1 MQFFLRILSI
11 NNTLQVSMKNLLLSV
26 CIIVLCLPVFF
37 IRLHAQIPKL
47 ISYQGILTDRSG
59 DPVADG
65 VYIVT
70 LRLYDVSTSGTPLYE
85 EQLNVQAIGGTFNAI
100 LGRTTPL
107 TLNFDKQY
115 YLGITLQ
122 GQQEFAPRT
131 ILVTVPY
138 AFNAENASVANS
150 LSPTAT
156 GAVLSIN
163 SLQGNLQL
171 NGAGNLNVTQ
181 SGNIITIGSTP
192 TGIQSLAST
201 DNAILVTNGSGPNAT
216 VTLAP
221 VPLDKIAPSAATA
234 GDIIRFNGTN
244 WVTSKETTYSAG
256 NGISIQGQ
264 SIALASQNASN
275 GQVLKWNGTAWIPAN
290 DDNTTYTAGDGLL
303 LTGTQLSVLP
313 TGGDL
318 SGLHTNATVTGIQ
331 GRKIAQTPPTN
342 GQALLYDQASNTWIP
357 RLVDSNPNDDI
368 TTGTSAGG
376 DLTGTYPNPTIINGA
391 ITSDKIADN
400 AVTSSKI
407 ANQQVTLEKIS
418 SNGAITGQTLIFNGA
433 TLAWGNPVI
442 GGTAG
447 GDLTGTYPNPT
458 VANNAITTN
467 KILDANVT
475 TPKLADAAITPIKLS
490 STGATTGQALT
501 FDGTNIVWGAPA
513 LSGTAGGDLT
523 GTYPNPTVANNA
535 ITTSKILD
543 ANVTTPK
550 IADASVTTPKLA
562 DAAVTPIKLSS
573 TGATTGQALT
583 FDGTNIVW
591 GAPAL
596 SGTAGGD
603 LTGTY
608 PNPTVAN
615 NAITT
620 SKILDANVTTP
631 KLADAAVTTPKL
643 ADAAVTTAKISSTG
657 ATTGQALTFDGT
669 NIVWGAPALSGT
681 AGGDLTGTYPNPT
694 VANNAITTSKI
705 LDANVT
711 TPKLADAAVTTPK
724 LADAA
729 ITPIKLSSTGATT
742 GQALTFNGTN
752 IVWGA
757 PAVSGTAGGDLT
769 GTYPN
774 PTVANNAIT
783 TNKILDANVT
793 TTKIADASVTTPKI
807 ADAAVTPIKLSSTG
821 ATTGQALTFNGTNI
835 VWGAPAVSGT
845 AGGDLTGTYPNPT
858 VANNAITTSKILDAN
873 VTTAKIADAAVT
885 PIKLSSTGA
894 TTGQALTFDG
904 TNIVWGAPALSG
916 TAGGDLTGTY
926 PNPTVANNAIT
937 TSKILDANVTT
948 PKIADASVTTPK
960 LADAAVTPIK
970 LSSTGATTGQALT
983 FDGTNIVWGAPALS
997 GTAGGDLTGTYP
1009 NPTVANNAITTS
1021 KILDANVTTPK
1032 IADAAVTT
1040 PKLADAAV
1048 TPIKLSST
1056 GATTGQALTF
1066 DGTNIVWGAPA
1077 LSGTAGGDLTGTYP
1091 NPTVANNAITTS
1103 KILDA
1108 NVTTPKIADASV
1120 TTPKLAD
1127 AAVTPIKLSSTGATT
1142 GQALTFDGTNIVWG
1156 APALS
1161 GTAGGDLT
1169 GTYPNPTV
1177 ANNAITT
1184 SKILDANVTTP
1195 KIADAAITPIKLSST
1210 GATTGQAL
1218 TFDGTNIVW
1227 GAPALSGTAG
1237 GDLTGTYP
1245 NPTVANNAI
1254 TTSKILDANVTTPKI
1269 ADASVTTPKLADAAV
1284 TTAKISS
1291 TGATT
1296 GQALTFDGTN
1306 IVWGAPALSGT
1317 AGGDLTG
1324 TYPNP
1329 TVANNAI
1336 TTSKILDANVTTA
1349 KIADASVTTPKLAD
1363 AAVTPIK
1370 LSSTGATTGQALT
1383 FDGTNIVWGVPTL
1396 SGTAGGD
1403 LTGTYPNPTVAN
1415 NAITTSKILDA
1426 NVTTPK
1432 LADAAITPIKL
1443 SSTGA
1448 TTGQALT
1455 FDGTNIVWGAPAVS
1469 GTAGGDLTGTY
1480 PNPTVANNAITTSKI
1495 LDANVTTPKLADAAV
1510 TPIKL
1515 SSTGATTGQAL
1526 TFDGTNIVWGVPT
1539 LSGTAGGDL
1548 TGTYP
1553 NPTVANNAITTSKIL
1568 DANVTTPKIADA
1580 SVTTPKLADAAV
1592 TPIKLSSTGATTGQA
1607 LTFDGTNIVWGV
1619 PTLSGTAGGDLTG
1632 TYPNPTVANNAIT
1645 TSKIL
1650 DANVTTPKIAD
1661 ASVTTPKLADAA
1673 VTPIKLSSTGAT
1685 TGQALTFDGTNI
1697 VWGVP
1702 TLSGTAGGDLTGTYP
1717 NPTVANNA
1725 ITTSKILD
1733 ANVTTPKIADASVT
1747 TPKLADAAVTTA
1759 KISSTGATT
1768 GQALTFDGTNIVWGA
1783 PALSGTAGGDLTGT
1797 YPNPTVANNAITT
1810 SKILD
1815 ANVTTPKIADASVT
1829 TPKLADA
1836 AVTPIKLSSTGAT
1849 TGQALTFDGTNI
1861 VWGVPTLSG
1870 TAGGDLTGTYPN
1882 PTVANN
1888 AITTSKILDA
1898 NVTTPKIA
1906 DASVTTPKLADAA
1919 VTTAK
1924 ISSTGATTGQA
1935 LTFDGT
1941 NIVWGAPALS
1951 GTAGGDLTGTYPN
1964 PTVANNAITTS
1975 KILDANVT
1983 TPKIADASVTTP
1995 KLADA
2000 AVTPI
2005 KLSSTGATTGQALTF
2020 DGTNIV
2026 WGVPTLSGT
2035 AGGDLTGTYPNPTV
2049 ANNAITTSKILDA
2062 NVTTPKLADAAV
2074 TTPKL
2079 ADAAVTPIKL
2089 SSTGATTGQALTFD
2103 GTNIVWGTPALSGT
2117 AGGDLTGTYPNP
2129 TVANNAITTSKI
2141 LDANVTTT
2149 KLADAAVTA
2158 SKLNQMGAADGQVLT
2173 WNGTTWAPAAA
2184 GGAGTVT
2191 SVNVSGGTT
2200 GLTASGGPVTSSGTI
2215 TLGGTLALAN
2225 GGTGATTAAGARTN
2239 LGLGTLATLNTVTS
2253 AEITDGTIT
2262 AADLNQMA
2270 ATNGQVLT
2278 WNGTAWAPAAAGG
2291 AGTVTSV
2298 NVSGG
2303 TTGLTASGGP
2313 VTSSG
2318 TITLGGTLAL
2328 ANGGTGATTAAGART
2343 NLGLGT
2349 LATLNT
2355 VTSAEITDGTITA
2368 ADLNQM
2374 GAADGQVIKW
2384 NGTTWAPANDNTGA
2398 LTHFTELLQTTG
2410 AFTTTNAGVQL
2421 LANNATATNIDI
2433 ALTPKGTGALTAQVA
2448 DNAAAGG
2455 DKRGTYAVDWQMARA
2470 NATEVASGIYSTIS
2484 GGQNNTANNQYSTI
2498 SGGTNNIASGTYT
2511 SIGGGESNN
2520 ASDVHSTIGG
2530 GFTNTAGGE
2539 FSTVS
2544 GGNTN
2549 TANANY
2555 SSVGG
2560 GQDNTAS
2567 NLHATIGGG
2576 QDNTASNAHSTI
2588 AGGENNNAS
2597 GTHSTIAGGE
2607 NNTANDQYSTVG
2619 GGFSN
2624 TASSFY
2630 ATVAG
2635 GNTNVAG
2642 GDYSTSGGGQD
2653 NTASGTHSTISGGRN
2668 NTASGTHSTIAGGRG
2683 LTLSASG
2690 SFGFLGGNNGSNDM
2704 TIATNNTAVF
2714 GNTDL
2719 WLANNDNA
2727 ASELR
2732 FYGAQS
2738 SSGAFPA
2745 GTTYYTAFRA
2755 GTQSADIT
2763 YTLPTAA
2770 PTAGQILSSDASGNM
2785 NWVTSGGGLQ
2795 YFMENRNIAAPNNVI
2810 PVHQFIPIGAEAD
2823 IDIALTPKGT
2833 GALTAQVADDAVT
2846 GGNKRGNNAVD
2857 WQTSRTA
2864 NTQVASGIYSTIAGG
2879 QNNTASDLESTVSG
2893 GNTNTASGINST
2905 VGGGYLNTASNGYA
2919 TIGGG
2924 SGNTASG
2931 DGSTISGGGN
2941 NTASGL
2947 ISSIGGGDNNTAS
2960 ASYSVVSGGRQNQAT
2975 DETATVGG
2983 GNTNIASGVSSTIS
2997 GGQDNNTAGAHSTIA
3012 GGQGLTFTANA
3023 QNSFGFNGNASTG
3036 DKDITIDAANTAV
3049 FNNTDFWLTNNDN
3062 VTRSLRFYERYD
3074 MDGDFPNG
3082 TNYVGFRAPNSIVAD
3097 VTWTLPN
3104 ADGTNGQVLSTDGL
3118 GTLTWV
3124 TAGGGALTH
3133 FTESLQTTGAFTTTN
3148 AGVQLLANNAT
3159 ATNIDIALTPKGNGA
3174 LTAQVADNAA
3184 AGGNKRG
3191 ANAVDWQ
3198 TIRNNPSQVASGNY
3212 ATIAGGYRNSASG
3225 NWSFVVG
3232 QENSASGVVST
3243 VAGGYLNTASG
3254 ERATISGGG
3263 ENIANN
3269 FNATVGG
3276 GSFNIASGDRSVVAG
3291 GYNNQ
3296 ATEYHSTV
3304 AGGAGHRVNSA
3315 GSSIGGGISNRID
3328 GDQSVIAG
3336 GNENRIDG
3344 AFAFIGGGDDNRLD
3358 GYGGVIAGGVKDTIR
3373 SGADYSAILG
3383 GRFNTISG
3391 DYATISGGRGL
3402 TLDGNGSFGFLGNN
3416 GTGANNMTI
3425 STANTA
3431 TFGNTD
3437 LWLANND
3444 NAASELRF
3452 YEAQSSN
3459 GAFPAGTTNYTA
3471 FRAGTQSADITYTLP
3486 TAAPTAG
3493 QILSSDAS
3501 GNMSWVTAGGGALTH
3516 FTESL
3521 QTTGAFTT
3529 TNAGVQ
3535 LLANNATAT
3544 NIDIALTPKGNGALT
3559 AQVADNAAA
3568 GGNKRGANAVDWQ
3581 TIRNNPSQVASG
3593 NYATIAGGY
3602 RNSASGNWSFV
3613 VGQENSASG
3622 VVSTVAGGYLN
3633 TASGER
3639 ATISGG
3645 GENIANNFNATVG
3658 GGTLNIASGDRS
3670 VVAGGY
3676 NNQATEYHSTVAGGA
3691 GHRVNSAGSSIG
3703 GGISNRIDGDQSV
3716 IAGGNENRIDGAF
3729 AFIGGGDDNRL
3740 DGYGGVIAG
3749 GVKDTIR
3756 SGADYSAILGGRFN
3770 TISGDYATISGG
3782 QNNTANGQHSFIGSG
3797 QGNTVGTDW
3806 SVIAGGNGNEVS
3818 AGNYSTIGGG
3828 SNNSVQSNESV
3839 IAGGSNNTIT
3849 QDWSA
3854 ILGGTGMTIDAQGSF
3869 GFLGNN
3875 SGVNNMTISTANTAV
3890 FGNTDLWLANNDNAA
3905 SELRFY
3911 EAQSSS
3917 GAFPA
3922 GTTNYTA
3929 FRAGTQSADITYTLP
3944 TAAPTTDGRPLTS
3957 ATDGTMSW
3965 GLRTIQ
3971 LLDVAGRLW

>member
-1 MQFFLRILSI
+1 
-11 NNTLQVSMKNLLLSV
+11 
-26 CIIVLCLPVFF
+26 
-37 IRLHAQIPKL
+37 
-47 ISYQGILTDRSG
+47 
-59 DPVADG
+59 
-65 VYIVT
+65 
-70 LRLYDVSTSGTPLYE
+70 
-85 EQLNVQAIGGTFNAI
+85 
-100 LGRTTPL
+100 
-107 TLNFDKQY
+107 
-115 YLGITLQ
+115 
-122 GQQEFAPRT
+122 
-131 ILVTVPY
+131 
-138 AFNAENASVANS
+138 
-150 LSPTAT
+150 
-156 GAVLSIN
+156 
-163 SLQGNLQL
+163 
-171 NGAGNLNVTQ
+171 
-181 SGNIITIGSTP
+181 
-192 TGIQSLAST
+192 
-201 DNAILVTNGSGPNAT
+201 
-216 VTLAP
+216 
-221 VPLDKIAPSAATA
+221 
-234 GDIIRFNGTN
+234 
-244 WVTSKETTYSAG
+244 
-256 NGISIQGQ
+256 
-264 SIALASQNASN
+264 
-275 GQVLKWNGTAWIPAN
+275 
-290 DDNTTYTAGDGLL
+290 
-303 LTGTQLSVLP
+303 
-313 TGGDL
+313 
-318 SGLHTNATVTGIQ
+318 
-331 GRKIAQTPPTN
+331 
-342 GQALLYDQASNTWIP
+342 
-357 RLVDSNPNDDI
+357 
-368 TTGTSAGG
+368 
-376 DLTGTYPNPTIINGA
+376 
-391 ITSDKIADN
+391 
-400 AVTSSKI
+400 
-407 ANQQVTLEKIS
+407 
-418 SNGAITGQTLIFNGA
+418 
-433 TLAWGNPVI
+433 
-442 GGTAG
+442 
-447 GDLTGTYPNPT
+447 
-458 VANNAITTN
+458 
-467 KILDANVT
+467 
-475 TPKLADAAITPIKLS
+475 
-490 STGATTGQALT
+490 
-501 FDGTNIVWGAPA
+501 
-513 LSGTAGGDLT
+513 
-523 GTYPNPTVANNA
+523 
-535 ITTSKILD
+535 
-543 ANVTTPK
+543 
-550 IADASVTTPKLA
+550 
-562 DAAVTPIKLSS
+562 
-573 TGATTGQALT
+573 
-583 FDGTNIVW
+583 
-591 GAPAL
+591 
-596 SGTAGGD
+596 
-603 LTGTY
+603 
-608 PNPTVAN
+608 
-615 NAITT
+615 
-620 SKILDANVTTP
+620 
-631 KLADAAVTTPKL
+631 
-643 ADAAVTTAKISSTG
+643 
-657 ATTGQALTFDGT
+657 
-669 NIVWGAPALSGT
+669 
-681 AGGDLTGTYPNPT
+681 
-694 VANNAITTSKI
+694 
-705 LDANVT
+705 
-711 TPKLADAAVTTPK
+711 
-724 LADAA
+724 
-729 ITPIKLSSTGATT
+729 
-742 GQALTFNGTN
+742 
-752 IVWGA
+752 
-757 PAVSGTAGGDLT
+757 
-769 GTYPN
+769 
-774 PTVANNAIT
+774 
-783 TNKILDANVT
+783 
-793 TTKIADASVTTPKI
+793 
-807 ADAAVTPIKLSSTG
+807 
-821 ATTGQALTFNGTNI
+821 
-835 VWGAPAVSGT
+835 
-845 AGGDLTGTYPNPT
+845 
-858 VANNAITTSKILDAN
+858 
-873 VTTAKIADAAVT
+873 
-885 PIKLSSTGA
+885 
-894 TTGQALTFDG
+894 
-904 TNIVWGAPALSG
+904 
-916 TAGGDLTGTY
+916 
-926 PNPTVANNAIT
+926 
-937 TSKILDANVTT
+937 
-948 PKIADASVTTPK
+948 
-960 LADAAVTPIK
+960 
-970 LSSTGATTGQALT
+970 
-983 FDGTNIVWGAPALS
+983 
-997 GTAGGDLTGTYP
+997 
-1009 NPTVANNAITTS
+1009 
-1021 KILDANVTTPK
+1021 
-1032 IADAAVTT
+1032 
-1040 PKLADAAV
+1040 
-1048 TPIKLSST
+1048 
-1056 GATTGQALTF
+1056 
-1066 DGTNIVWGAPA
+1066 
-1077 LSGTAGGDLTGTYP
+1077 
-1091 NPTVANNAITTS
+1091 
-1103 KILDA
+1103 
-1108 NVTTPKIADASV
+1108 
-1120 TTPKLAD
+1120 
-1127 AAVTPIKLSSTGATT
+1127 
-1142 GQALTFDGTNIVWG
+1142 
-1156 APALS
+1156 
-1161 GTAGGDLT
+1161 
-1169 GTYPNPTV
+1169 
-1177 ANNAITT
+1177 
-1184 SKILDANVTTP
+1184 
-1195 KIADAAITPIKLSST
+1195 
-1210 GATTGQAL
+1210 
-1218 TFDGTNIVW
+1218 
-1227 GAPALSGTAG
+1227 
-1237 GDLTGTYP
+1237 
-1245 NPTVANNAI
+1245 
-1254 TTSKILDANVTTPKI
+1254 
-1269 ADASVTTPKLADAAV
+1269 
-1284 TTAKISS
+1284 
-1291 TGATT
+1291 
-1296 GQALTFDGTN
+1296 
-1306 IVWGAPALSGT
+1306 
-1317 AGGDLTG
+1317 
-1324 TYPNP
+1324 
-1329 TVANNAI
+1329 
-1336 TTSKILDANVTTA
+1336 
-1349 KIADASVTTPKLAD
+1349 
-1363 AAVTPIK
+1363 
-1370 LSSTGATTGQALT
+1370 
-1383 FDGTNIVWGVPTL
+1383 
-1396 SGTAGGD
+1396 
-1403 LTGTYPNPTVAN
+1403 
-1415 NAITTSKILDA
+1415 
-1426 NVTTPK
+1426 
-1432 LADAAITPIKL
+1432 
-1443 SSTGA
+1443 
-1448 TTGQALT
+1448 
-1455 FDGTNIVWGAPAVS
+1455 
-1469 GTAGGDLTGTY
+1469 
-1480 PNPTVANNAITTSKI
+1480 
-1495 LDANVTTPKLADAAV
+1495 
-1510 TPIKL
+1510 
-1515 SSTGATTGQAL
+1515 
-1526 TFDGTNIVWGVPT
+1526 
-1539 LSGTAGGDL
+1539 
-1548 TGTYP
+1548 
-1553 NPTVANNAITTSKIL
+1553 
-1568 DANVTTPKIADA
+1568 
-1580 SVTTPKLADAAV
+1580 
-1592 TPIKLSSTGATTGQA
+1592 
-1607 LTFDGTNIVWGV
+1607 
-1619 PTLSGTAGGDLTG
+1619 
-1632 TYPNPTVANNAIT
+1632 
-1645 TSKIL
+1645 
-1650 DANVTTPKIAD
+1650 
-1661 ASVTTPKLADAA
+1661 
-1673 VTPIKLSSTGAT
+1673 
-1685 TGQALTFDGTNI
+1685 
-1697 VWGVP
+1697 
-1702 TLSGTAGGDLTGTYP
+1702 
-1717 NPTVANNA
+1717 
-1725 ITTSKILD
+1725 
-1733 ANVTTPKIADASVT
+1733 
-1747 TPKLADAAVTTA
+1747 
-1759 KISSTGATT
+1759 
-1768 GQALTFDGTNIVWGA
+1768 
-1783 PALSGTAGGDLTGT
+1783 
-1797 YPNPTVANNAITT
+1797 
-1810 SKILD
+1810 
-1815 ANVTTPKIADASVT
+1815 
-1829 TPKLADA
+1829 
-1836 AVTPIKLSSTGAT
+1836 
-1849 TGQALTFDGTNI
+1849 
-1861 VWGVPTLSG
+1861 
-1870 TAGGDLTGTYPN
+1870 
-1882 PTVANN
+1882 
-1888 AITTSKILDA
+1888 
-1898 NVTTPKIA
+1898 
-1906 DASVTTPKLADAA
+1906 
-1919 VTTAK
+1919 
-1924 ISSTGATTGQA
+1924 
-1935 LTFDGT
+1935 
-1941 NIVWGAPALS
+1941 
-1951 GTAGGDLTGTYPN
+1951 
-1964 PTVANNAITTS
+1964 
-1975 KILDANVT
+1975 
-1983 TPKIADASVTTP
+1983 
-1995 KLADA
+1995 
-2000 AVTPI
+2000 
-2005 KLSSTGATTGQALTF
+2005 
-2020 DGTNIV
+2020 
-2026 WGVPTLSGT
+2026 
-2035 AGGDLTGTYPNPTV
+2035 
-2049 ANNAITTSKILDA
+2049 
-2062 NVTTPKLADAAV
+2062 
-2074 TTPKL
+2074 
-2079 ADAAVTPIKL
+2079 
-2089 SSTGATTGQALTFD
+2089 
-2103 GTNIVWGTPALSGT
+2103 
-2117 AGGDLTGTYPNP
+2117 
-2129 TVANNAITTSKI
+2129 
-2141 LDANVTTT
+2141 
-2149 KLADAAVTA
+2149 
-2158 SKLNQMGAADGQVLT
+2158 
-2173 WNGTTWAPAAA
+2173 
-2184 GGAGTVT
+2184 
-2191 SVNVSGGTT
+2191 
-2200 GLTASGGPVTSSGTI
+2200 
-2215 TLGGTLALAN
+2215 
-2225 GGTGATTAAGARTN
+2225 
-2239 LGLGTLATLNTVTS
+2239 
-2253 AEITDGTIT
+2253 
-2262 AADLNQMA
+2262 
-2270 ATNGQVLT
+2270 
-2278 WNGTAWAPAAAGG
+2278 
-2291 AGTVTSV
+2291 
-2298 NVSGG
+2298 
-2303 TTGLTASGGP
+2303 
-2313 VTSSG
+2313 
-2318 TITLGGTLAL
+2318 
-2328 ANGGTGATTAAGART
+2328 
-2343 NLGLGT
+2343 
-2349 LATLNT
+2349 
-2355 VTSAEITDGTITA
+2355 
-2368 ADLNQM
+2368 
-2374 GAADGQVIKW
+2374 
-2384 NGTTWAPANDNTGA
+2384 
-2398 LTHFTELLQTTG
+2398 
-2410 AFTTTNAGVQL
+2410 
-2421 LANNATATNIDI
+2421 
-2433 ALTPKGTGALTAQVA
+2433 
-2448 DNAAAGG
+2448 
-2455 DKRGTYAVDWQMARA
+2455 
-2470 NATEVASGIYSTIS
+2470 
-2484 GGQNNTANNQYSTI
+2484 
-2498 SGGTNNIASGTYT
+2498 
-2511 SIGGGESNN
+2511 
-2520 ASDVHSTIGG
+2520 
-2530 GFTNTAGGE
+2530 
-2539 FSTVS
+2539 VS

-3944 TAAPTTDGRPLTS
+3944 TAAPTTVGRPLTS

-3971 LLDVAGRLW
+3971 LLDQPVDCGNLTATGGTAFVDITVTGAIVGSTVHVSPRGDMEGGVIIASARVSAANTVRIKFVNATNGAVDPNSVNFDITVVQP